1 MHFTISKDEFFD
13 DLYTIKAASGSAKNR
28 ELFFSQFGYVAI
40 NHKSLFSTMSEISDY
55 VENVLEE
62 GCTFEIE

>member
-1 MHFTISKDEFFD
+1 MHFTISKDEFFP
-13 DLYTIKAASGSAKNR
+13 DLYTIKIASGSAKSR
-28 ELFFSQFGYVAI
+28 ELFCNKFVDGLVATADI
-40 NHKSLFSTMSEISDY
+40 FSTMSEISDY

>member
-13 DLYTIKAASGSAKNR
+13 DLYTIKIASGSKKNR
-28 ELFFSQFGYVAI
+28 ELVFDQFGYVAI
-40 NHKSLFSTMSEISDY
+40 GQNDLFGTMESISDY
-55 VENVLEE
+55 VENVLDE

>member
-13 DLYTIKAASGSAKNR
+13 DLYTIKIASGSKKNR
-28 ELFFSQFGYVAI
+28 ELFFDHFGYVAI
-40 NHKSLFSTMSEISDY
+40 GQNDLFGTMESISDY
-55 VENVLEE
+55 VENVLDE